1 MVGRRSKNKLTH
13 SRARYPNRRST
24 SSEIDKNLEQVLAS
38 LAHLLVA
45 SGYGFHN
52 AMRMAKRAFIHAARN
67 VEGNSK
73 RISIA
78 RIAATTGLTRIE
90 VSRIL
95 RTSDQNVDPRP
106 QNRVAQVVQG
116 WLTDS
121 RYSKGSRASHALPY
135 EGKTRSFT
143 ALVKTY
149 SGDIPA
155 RAMLREMVR
164 LGIVRE
170 ESGGIVRLVRSESR
184 IPRAAI
190 HAMRAISPWVNQI
203 SLFGHAAQGTKLTSS
218 TNHIRLHFD
227 SIPQLLAAV
236 RLLDDKKAAF
246 LAGISEL
253 GGFPISRGKYPME
266 VTVAIAAAKPA
277 EAAARN
283 RKRKR

>member
-13 SRARYPNRRST
+13 SRARHPNRRST
-24 SSEIDKNLEQVLAS
+24 SSELDKNLEQVLAS

-45 SGYGFHN
+45 SGYGFHH
-52 AMRMAKRAFIHAARN
+52 AMRMAKRAFIDAARN

-73 RISIA
+73 RMSTA
-78 RIAATTGLTRIE
+78 RIAATTGLTRTE

-95 RTSDQNVDPRP
+95 RTSDKTADRRP
-106 QNRVAQVVQG
+106 QNRVAQVVHG

-121 RYSKGSRASHALPY
+121 RYSKGSRISHALPY
-135 EGKTRSFT
+135 EGKARSFT
-143 ALVKTY
+143 ALVKSY

-164 LGIVRE
+164 MGIVRE
-170 ESGGIVRLVRSESR
+170 ISGGIIRLVRTDSR

-203 SLFGHAAQGTKLTSS
+203 SIFGQETQAIELTSN
-218 TNHIRLHFD
+218 TNHIRLRFD

-236 RLLDDKKAAF
+236 RLLDEKKAAF

-253 GGFPISRGKYPME
+253 GGFPVSRGKYPME

-277 EAAARN
+277 EATARKL
-283 RKRKR
+283 KRKR